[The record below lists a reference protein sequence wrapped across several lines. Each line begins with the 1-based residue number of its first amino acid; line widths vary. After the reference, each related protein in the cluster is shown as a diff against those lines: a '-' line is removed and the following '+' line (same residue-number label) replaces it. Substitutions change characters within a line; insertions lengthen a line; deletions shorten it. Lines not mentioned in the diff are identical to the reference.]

1 MPFRENPLD
10 GVGQRFAGSLF
21 RFFKINHIPD
31 FAEHGRY
38 GDAPAYRSIA
48 LSGLFRFARYKGAAV
63 SALDPHRSKFS
74 SAHTGIEQHQ
84 QRVYAEPKDYNVE
97 IVPNAQRDFDF
108 TVDSERYLYS
118 KQGDMTAAFGL
129 KKSDTY
135 FELVIPKDF
144 SLEYALQSC
153 YPGKEVVV
161 PEEAADANAC
171 PYMLVISSYNDS
183 VVYHIALSV
192 GAEVMGVTLDPDH
205 IIFTG

>member
-1 MPFRENPLD
+1 MQTKGKTAAKIIGIILVLLLLAGLVAIIYRFTNGFNEDFKTFYVEYGGEQILTTESEMHLTSGNTHRFDVKYTFDTEN
-10 GVGQRFAGSLF
+10 
-21 RFFKINHIPD
+21 
-31 FAEHGRY
+31 
-38 GDAPAYRSIA
+38 
-48 LSGLFRFARYKGAAV
+48 
-63 SALDPHRSKFS
+63 
-74 SAHTGIEQHQ
+74 
-84 QRVYAEPKDYNVE
+84 AEPKGYNVKV
-97 IVPNAQRDFDF
+97 VPNAQRDFDF
-108 TVDSERYLYS
+108 TVDGERYLYS

-135 FELVIPKDF
+135 FELSLPEDF

-161 PEEAADANAC
+161 PEEATDANAY

-192 GAEVMGVTLDPDH
+192 GAEVTGVTIDLSH

>member
-1 MPFRENPLD
+1 MQSKGQIAAKVIGVILVLLLLAGIVAVIYRFTNGFNEDFKTFYVEYDGEQILTTESEMHLTSGNTHRFGVKYTFDTEN
-10 GVGQRFAGSLF
+10 
-21 RFFKINHIPD
+21 
-31 FAEHGRY
+31 
-38 GDAPAYRSIA
+38 
-48 LSGLFRFARYKGAAV
+48 
-63 SALDPHRSKFS
+63 
-74 SAHTGIEQHQ
+74 
-84 QRVYAEPKDYNVE
+84 AEPKGYNVK

-108 TVDSERYLYS
+108 TVDGERYLYS

-135 FELVIPKDF
+135 FELSLPEDF

-161 PEEAADANAC
+161 SEEAADANAY

-192 GAEVMGVTLDPDH
+192 GAEVTGVTLDPDH
-205 IIFTG
+205 IIFTGSPA